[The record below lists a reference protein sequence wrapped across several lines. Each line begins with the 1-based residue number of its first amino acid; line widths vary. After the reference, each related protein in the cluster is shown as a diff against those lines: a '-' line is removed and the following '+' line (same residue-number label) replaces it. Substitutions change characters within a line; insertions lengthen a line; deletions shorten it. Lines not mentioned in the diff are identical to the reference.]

1 MLPSEPTK
9 FIRQQLFKLMPSH
22 QRNTAHTKSHFKF
35 LITLIMQN
43 HLINCA
49 NMNNRSVLVPN
60 N

>member
-1 MLPSEPTK
+1 MLPSDPTK

-49 NMNNRSVLVPN
+49 NMNNRSV
-60 N
+60 